1 MKKIFSLLL
10 LCSVIITAN
19 AQVQR
24 KKTAAADSAAATANK
39 TADSKGGRK
48 EMMKDL
54 NLTKLQKHKLKEMRI
69 SGKTKMNE
77 IQNDAKLSEADKKTK
92 LKELHKQQ
100 MEGTLSVLNDEQK
113 AKFKKM
119 QKNKKQQKQ
128 GEMEMGIEEQ

>member
-1 MKKIFSLLL
+1 MKKIVSLLL
-10 LCSVIITAN
+10 LSSVIITAN

-24 KKTAAADSAAATANK
+24 KKTGAADSAAVSTSKA
-39 TADSKGGRK
+39 ADGKGGRK

-54 NLTKLQKHKLKEMRI
+54 NLTKLQKHKLKEMRL
-69 SGKTKMNE
+69 SGKTKMSE

-100 MEGTLSVLNDEQK
+100 MESTLSVLNDEQK

-128 GEMEMGIEEQ
+128 GEMEMEEQ